1 MEGGQDMS
9 EEKRRGKLYLVSDV
23 HSFFGAMK
31 KALDKAGFFE
41 DETGTLVILGDALD
55 RGPTTL
61 EMINFLLKLL
71 EEDRLIYIRGNH
83 EDILDDMILSFS
95 NRSYKMKMGDF
106 NHNRTTNTAICIVN
120 MYYDEEAKCHKY
132 YTESD
137 WQYMDYYKI
146 TSQPYITADL
156 LRSSTYFKK
165 LFPSLNFYETE
176 HYVFCHGWVPTD
188 VVHENNRDKSVYNPN
203 WRSDDMD
210 WRRARWLN
218 GMEACVKDGAMI
230 PGKTVICGHFHTGWG
245 HENLQGNSKNLTEPF
260 IDYGIIAIDAGVF
273 HGDTD
278 ETKKVNCIVIDEDE
292 RAIFEG
298 KVIHDPHDNV

>member
-1 MEGGQDMS
+1 MS
-9 EEKRRGKLYLVSDV
+9 ENLTRPTLYLVSDV
-23 HSFFGAMK
+23 HSFFDSLIR
-31 KALDKAGFFE
+31 ALTKAGFFE
-41 DETGTLVILGDALD
+41 DKDAKLALLGDALD
-55 RGPTTL
+55 RGSQPL
-61 EMINFLLKLL
+61 ELIDFLFKLK
-71 EEDRLIYIRGNH
+71 EEDRLIYILGNH
-83 EDILDDMILSFS
+83 EELLYDLVKTAPTKAFEERLDNFIKNGVLA
-95 NRSYKMKMGDF
+95 
-106 NHNRTTNTAICIVN
+106 TALRLAN
-120 MYYDEEAKCHKY
+120 MYYDEDKSCHMYYDRGDPRYLDECDALMYPDELASRVKESKY
-132 YTESD
+132 YRE
-137 WQYMDYYKI
+137 
-146 TSQPYITADL
+146 
-156 LRSSTYFKK
+156 
-165 LFPSLNFYETE
+165 LFMSAVDFYETE

-298 KVIHDPHDNV
+298 KVIHDPRDNV